1 MQNTTVVVIN
11 AGTSETSS
19 TAMLL
24 SQIAKSVQGADENV
38 TCAFINVRDVAQD
51 AMTALVSGHK
61 SPALQ
66 EIEATLLDA
75 DALIVG
81 TPVFKAGASAVFMAF
96 FQALDNDLLVG
107 TPVLLAGTAGSQRH
121 ALVVDDQIRGLF
133 AYCAHTRHPPRCLRP
148 QMTSTTPNCVPGAH
162 GRQASCWRSSEP
174 MCAGPRGTT
183 RGTTISTRTGRPVT
197 RSCRSAS
204 RAISCDWPQATGTAG
219 SSGELAV

>member
-24 SQIAKSVQGADENV
+24 SQIAKSVQGAEENV

-51 AMTALVSGHK
+51 AMTALVSGRK

-96 FQALDNDLLVG
+96 FQALDNDLLIG

-133 AYCAHTRHPPRCLRP
+133 AYLR
-148 QMTSTTPNCVPGAH
+148 TYTTPTSVFAAPDDFNDPKL
-162 GRQASCWRSSEP
+162 RTR
-174 MCAGPRGTT
+174 CARAAGELLALIRADVRGIARNNTW
-183 RGTTISTRTGRPVT
+183 GHYQHSYG
-197 RSCRSAS
+197 SARETELS
-204 RAISCDWPQATGTAG
+204 IDLDSDLMRLATGNG
-219 SSGELAV
+219 YSGQ

>member
-1 MQNTTVVVIN
+1 MPNATVVVIN

-24 SQIAKSVQGADENV
+24 SQIAKSVQGAEDNV
-38 TCAFINVRDVAQD
+38 TCTFINVRDVAQD

-66 EIEATLLDA
+66 EIEATLFDA

-96 FQALDNDLLVG
+96 FQALGNDLLIG

-133 AYCAHTRHPPRCLRP
+133 AYLR
-148 QMTSTTPNCVPGAH
+148 TYTTPTSVFAAPDDFNDPKLRTRCARAAGELLALIRADVRGAARNNTWDH
-162 GRQASCWRSSEP
+162 YQHSYGS
-174 MCAGPRGTT
+174 AGDTEMSIDLDSDLMRL
-183 RGTTISTRTGRPVT
+183 
-197 RSCRSAS
+197 
-204 RAISCDWPQATGTAG
+204 ATGNG
-219 SSGELAV
+219 YSGQ

>member
-1 MQNTTVVVIN
+1 MPNATVVVIN

-24 SQIAKSVQGADENV
+24 SQIAKSVQGAEDNV
-38 TCAFINVRDVAQD
+38 TCTFINVRDVAQD

-61 SPALQ
+61 SPALK
-66 EIEATLLDA
+66 EIEATLFDA

-96 FQALDNDLLVG
+96 FQALGNDLLIG

-133 AYCAHTRHPPRCLRP
+133 AYLR
-148 QMTSTTPNCVPGAH
+148 TYTTPTSVFAAPEDFNDPKLRTRCARAAGELLALIRADVRGAARNNTWDH
-162 GRQASCWRSSEP
+162 YQHSYGS
-174 MCAGPRGTT
+174 AGDTELSVDLDSDLMRL
-183 RGTTISTRTGRPVT
+183 
-197 RSCRSAS
+197 
-204 RAISCDWPQATGTAG
+204 ATGNG
-219 SSGELAV
+219 YSGQ

>member
-1 MQNTTVVVIN
+1 MPNATVVVIN

-24 SQIAKSVQGADENV
+24 SQIAKSVQGAEDNV
-38 TCAFINVRDVAQD
+38 TCTFINVRDVAQD
-51 AMTALVSGHK
+51 AITALVSGHK

-66 EIEATLLDA
+66 EIEATLFDA

-96 FQALDNDLLVG
+96 FQALGNDLLIG

-133 AYCAHTRHPPRCLRP
+133 AYLR
-148 QMTSTTPNCVPGAH
+148 TYTTPTSVFAAPDDFNDPKLRTRCARAAGELLALIRADVRGGARNNTWDH
-162 GRQASCWRSSEP
+162 YQHSYG
-174 MCAGPRGTT
+174 
-183 RGTTISTRTGRPVT
+183 
-197 RSCRSAS
+197 SA
-204 RAISCDWPQATGTAG
+204 CDTELSIGLDSDLMRLATGNG
-219 SSGELAV
+219 YSGQ

>member
-1 MQNTTVVVIN
+1 MKDTTVVVIN

-24 SQIAKSVQGADENV
+24 SQIAKSVQGVEDNV
-38 TCAFINVRDVAQD
+38 TCTFINVRDVAQD

-61 SPALQ
+61 SPALK

-96 FQALDNDLLVG
+96 FQALDNDLLIG

-121 ALVVDDQIRGLF
+121 ALVGDDQIRGLF
-133 AYCAHTRHPPRCLRP
+133 AYLR
-148 QMTSTTPNCVPGAH
+148 TYTTPTSVFAAPDDFNDPKLRTRCARAAGELLALVRADVRGGARNNTWDH
-162 GRQASCWRSSEP
+162 YQHSYGS
-174 MCAGPRGTT
+174 AGDTELSIDLDSDLMRL
-183 RGTTISTRTGRPVT
+183 
-197 RSCRSAS
+197 
-204 RAISCDWPQATGTAG
+204 ATGNG
-219 SSGELAV
+219 CSGQ

>member
-1 MQNTTVVVIN
+1 MQNATVVVIN

-24 SQIAKSVQGADENV
+24 SQIAKSVQETGENI
-38 TCAFINVRDVAQD
+38 TCTSINVRDVAQD

-61 SPALQ
+61 SAALQ
-66 EIEATLLDA
+66 EIEATLLNA

-96 FQALDNDLLVG
+96 FQALDNDLLIG

-133 AYCAHTRHPPRCLRP
+133 AYLR
-148 QMTSTTPNCVPGAH
+148 TYTTPTSVFAAPEDFNDPKL
-162 GRQASCWRSSEP
+162 R
-174 MCAGPRGTT
+174 
-183 RGTTISTRTGRPVT
+183 T
-197 RSCRSAS
+197 RSARAAGELLALVRADVRGGARNNTWDHYQHSYGSAGDTELS
-204 RAISCDWPQATGTAG
+204 IDLDSDLMRLATGNSYNEG
-219 SSGELAV
+219 

>member
-1 MQNTTVVVIN
+1 MQDATVVVIN

-19 TAMLL
+19 TATLL
-24 SQIAKSVQGADENV
+24 SQIAKSVQEAGENI
-38 TCAFINVRDVAQD
+38 TCTSINVRDVAQD

-96 FQALDNDLLVG
+96 FQALDNDLLIG

-133 AYCAHTRHPPRCLRP
+133 AYLR
-148 QMTSTTPNCVPGAH
+148 TYTTPTSVFAAPEDFNDPKL
-162 GRQASCWRSSEP
+162 RTRSARAANELLALIR
-174 MCAGPRGTT
+174 AGVRGTARNNT
-183 RGTTISTRTGRPVT
+183 WDHYQHSYG
-197 RSCRSAS
+197 SAGDTELS
-204 RAISCDWPQATGTAG
+204 IDLDSDLMRLATGNG
-219 SSGELAV
+219 YSGQ

>member
-1 MQNTTVVVIN
+1 MPNATVVVIN

-24 SQIAKSVQGADENV
+24 SQIAKSVQGAEDNV
-38 TCAFINVRDVAQD
+38 TCTFINVRDVAQD

-66 EIEATLLDA
+66 EIEATLFDA

-96 FQALDNDLLVG
+96 FQALDNDLLIG

-133 AYCAHTRHPPRCLRP
+133 AYLR
-148 QMTSTTPNCVPGAH
+148 TYTTPTSVFAAPEDFNDPKLRTRCARAAGELLALIRADVRGAARNNTWDH
-162 GRQASCWRSSEP
+162 YQHSYGS
-174 MCAGPRGTT
+174 AGDTEMSIDLDSDLMRL
-183 RGTTISTRTGRPVT
+183 
-197 RSCRSAS
+197 
-204 RAISCDWPQATGTAG
+204 ATGNG
-219 SSGELAV
+219 YSGQ

>member
-1 MQNTTVVVIN
+1 MKDTTVVVIN

-24 SQIAKSVQGADENV
+24 SQIAQSVQGSEEHV
-38 TCAFINVRDVAQD
+38 TCTFINVRDVAQD

-61 SPALQ
+61 SPALK

-96 FQALDNDLLVG
+96 FQALDNDLLIG

-133 AYCAHTRHPPRCLRP
+133 AYLR
-148 QMTSTTPNCVPGAH
+148 TYTTPTSVFATPDDFNDPKLRTRCARAAGELLALVRADVRGA
-162 GRQASCWRSSEP
+162 
-174 MCAGPRGTT
+174 RGTT
-183 RGTTISTRTGRPVT
+183 RGITTSTRTGRPVT
-197 RSCRSAS
+197 RNCRLTS

-219 SSGELAV
+219 SSGELAG